1 MSSLNNRQ
9 RGFTLVELSIV
20 LVILGLLVG
29 GVLSGQ
35 SLIRAAEL
43 RSVTSQ
49 MDGYRV
55 ALNSFR
61 DKYFALPGDM
71 NNATRFWGSAGGDS
85 SNMACLNAQTAGSKA
100 TCNGNGN
107 GEITAYNAT
116 ATGASNG
123 QYSER
128 FTAWKHLANAGLVEG
143 SYTGVNGPGSSPSE
157 YNQRPGEN
165 VPASKIS
172 NGFFDLF
179 YTTQNTAI
187 TFADSSLPANAV
199 TIYGNTSNWGILKPE
214 EAWNIDTKLDD
225 GSPVTG
231 SVFTTKKSATYGA
244 DCASSDISTATYDVV
259 RTDRVCL
266 LKAKI

>member
-1 MSSLNNRQ
+1 MKSK
-9 RGFTLVELSIV
+9 GFTLVELSIV

-55 ALNSFR
+55 AINSFR

-71 NNATRFWGSAGGDS
+71 NNATRFWTSAGGDG
-85 SNMACLNAQTAGSKA
+85 SNMTCLTAQTAGSKA

-107 GEITAYNAT
+107 GEITAFNAT

-143 SYTGVNGPGSSPSE
+143 SYTGLNGPGSSPSE

-165 VPASKIS
+165 VPASKIA

-179 YTTQNTAI
+179 YSTQNPAI

-199 TIYGNTSNWGILKPE
+199 TIYGNNSSWGILKPE

-231 SVFTTKKSATYGA
+231 SVFTTKNTSTYGGG
-244 DCASSDISTATYDVV
+244 CASSNDSSATYDVMNPN
-259 RTDRVCL
+259 RVCL
-266 LKAKI
+266 LHAKI